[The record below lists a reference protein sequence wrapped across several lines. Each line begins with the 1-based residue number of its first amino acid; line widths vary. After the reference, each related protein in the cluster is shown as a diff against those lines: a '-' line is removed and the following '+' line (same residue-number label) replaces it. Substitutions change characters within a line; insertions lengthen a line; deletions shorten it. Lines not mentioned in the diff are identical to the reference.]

1 MESTA
6 RHSNNLLV
14 REIIDELWRVLL
26 KLKTGAQTPIRSVA
40 PEVDFASLCNC
51 RTVTLSRTHLADA
64 PLRQFKDLRR
74 YQHVF
79 FVSMS
84 ESTLLAAA
92 PREYL
97 LIRGDAD
104 RV

>member
-6 RHSNNLLV
+6 RHSNNLLI

-26 KLKTGAQTPIRSVA
+26 ELKTGAQTPIRSVA
-40 PEVDFASLCNC
+40 PEIDFSSL
-51 RTVTLSRTHLADA
+51 RDGSTVALSRTHLADS
-64 PLRQFKDLRR
+64 PLGQFEDLRR

-92 PREYL
+92 PRENL
-97 LIRGDAD
+97 LISSDAD
-104 RV
+104 